1 MLKKRKI
8 TVSGILSVLLI
19 AASMQVTFANVY
31 TDQYIH
37 GKRYRVVAEGISDNG
52 RLPYVTVTVDR
63 IRKADG
69 SSSSYSTILT
79 DIIESSGDQI
89 SENANYAIKLK
100 TASNIPLYQSF
111 SEDTWMKLRMKGNE
125 PTLDCIVDFTASLTP

>member
-1 MLKKRKI
+1 M
-8 TVSGILSVLLI
+8 
-19 AASMQVTFANVY
+19 
-31 TDQYIH
+31 
-37 GKRYRVVAEGISDNG
+37 
-52 RLPYVTVTVDR
+52 TVTVDR